1 MNAKCIQF
9 FLEVI
14 FIATVGIWK
23 VTSNLKSVVNYTTN
37 EEKTKMESEF
47 IDAMDEL
54 LNYVDDEK
62 KNEDHLYIT
71 GVNCEPKTA
80 IEEMLET
87 KQIWNKE
94 DGILGFHAYQSF
106 AKDTVTPDEVHK
118 IGVELASE
126 MWGDRFQVVVSTHL
140 NTEHYHNHFVVN
152 SVSFVDGKKYYD
164 NRKNYAE
171 LRRLNDEI
179 CLEHGLDVLEEK
191 TTRRHINYQNYLDD
205 GTGEKVTYYSI
216 TRKDIVLAIKEAT
229 SYQEFLGLL
238 QNMNYTV
245 TNRYGKLSVR
255 RNNYKK
261 NIRIERYFGEDYSIE
276 NIKTRIL
283 NEVVQDKVKVSTN
296 YNQNKSKTKRY
307 KGIVGLYKYY
317 CYLLG
322 IYPKNVRNQKLPP
335 SMRLDLYNMDS
346 ISNEARLLAEKN
358 IENIGQLCDLKLEL
372 KDKITKLTNEKE
384 KLWYRYRTSSNETH
398 KEIIKKRISDISV
411 ELKPIRNDLKLVEN
425 IERRKDRIRENLKEF
440 EKREEVN
447 RESIK

>member
-1 MNAKCIQF
+1 M
-9 FLEVI
+9 I

-37 EEKTKMESEF
+37 EEKTKMNNEF

-62 KNEDHLYIT
+62 KNENHLYIT

-80 IEEMLET
+80 IAEMIET
-87 KQIWNKE
+87 KKIWNKE
-94 DGILGFHAYQSF
+94 DGILGYHAYQSF
-106 AKDTVTPDEVHK
+106 AKDTVTPDEVHN

-179 CLEHGLDVLEEK
+179 CLEHGLAILEEK
-191 TTRRHINYQNYLDD
+191 PTRKHINYSNYLDN
-205 GTGEKVTYYSI
+205 GNEKISYYSI
-216 TRKDIVLAIKEAT
+216 AKKDIDMAIKEAVT
-229 SYQEFLGLL
+229 YKDFIELL

-245 TNRYGKLSVR
+245 MDRYGKLSIR

-276 NIKTRIL
+276 NIKLRIQT
-283 NEVVQDKVKVSTN
+283 EFAEPIFRSDYS
-296 YNQNKSKTKRY
+296 KSKKKY

-317 CYLLG
+317 CYLLNA
-322 IYPKNVRNQKLPP
+322 YPKNARRTKLPA
-335 SMRLDLYNMDS
+335 SMRIDLYIMDS

-358 IENIGQLCDLKLEL
+358 IETNEQLENYKLEL
-372 KDKITKLTNEKE
+372 KDKITALTNEKE
-384 KLWYRYRTSSNETH
+384 KLWYHYKKSNSNVH
-398 KEIIKKRISDISV
+398 KEVIQNRLNEIST
-411 ELKPIRNDLKLVEN
+411 ELKSLRKNLRLVEN
-425 IERRKDRIRENLKEF
+425 IEKRKDRLQDKINEF